1 MKYRP
6 ITLAACLL
14 AALCAQVG
22 PAAAADA
29 SPAPVEPI
37 AALDVPRY
45 MGTWYEIARYPNWF
59 QKKCAGDSRADYSLL
74 ESGEVR
80 VVNRCREADGKVAE
94 AVGLARQLGAADSP
108 RLEVRFA
115 PAWLS
120 FLPMVWGDY
129 WVLDLDPDY
138 RLVAVG
144 EPSREYL
151 WILSRTPTVDAR
163 AYSEL
168 LERLAARGF
177 DVDRLVRG
185 EQGGGEYQ
193 EGREGE
199 RRGKRGAQAL
209 AIAFRWGEQHPA
221 AGGDDVRFEVD
232 EIEGGQAAV
241 DEQQRAEEQEQTEFA
256 AHQRGVLGTEIE
268 PVQHQPQAVGEDRED
283 LHGQRRQPVGIGGK
297 GPGGAHRPGQHC
309 GEG

>member
-1 MKYRP
+1 MKHRP
-6 ITLAACLL
+6 LMLAASVLALL
-14 AALCAQVG
+14 AQVG
-22 PAAAADA
+22 PVAAADA
-29 SPAPVEPI
+29 PSAPVEPI

-59 QKKCAGDSRADYSLL
+59 QKKCVGDSRADYSLL
-74 ESGEVR
+74 ERGEVR
-80 VVNRCREADGKVAE
+80 VVNRCREADGSVSE
-94 AVGLARQLGAADSP
+94 AVGVARQIGGADSP

-120 FLPMVWGDY
+120 FLPIVWGDY

-185 EQGGGEYQ
+185 EQGGG
-193 EGREGE
+193 G
-199 RRGKRGAQAL
+199 
-209 AIAFRWGEQHPA
+209 
-221 AGGDDVRFEVD
+221 
-232 EIEGGQAAV
+232 
-241 DEQQRAEEQEQTEFA
+241 
-256 AHQRGVLGTEIE
+256 
-268 PVQHQPQAVGEDRED
+268 
-283 LHGQRRQPVGIGGK
+283 
-297 GPGGAHRPGQHC
+297 
-309 GEG
+309 

>member
-1 MKYRP
+1 MK
-6 ITLAACLL
+6 IKALALSFCAV
-14 AALCAQVG
+14 ALGMHASV
-22 PAAAADA
+22 ALSADA
-29 SPAPVEPI
+29 ATTEPLQTI

-185 EQGGGEYQ
+185 EQGGG
-193 EGREGE
+193 G
-199 RRGKRGAQAL
+199 
-209 AIAFRWGEQHPA
+209 
-221 AGGDDVRFEVD
+221 
-232 EIEGGQAAV
+232 
-241 DEQQRAEEQEQTEFA
+241 
-256 AHQRGVLGTEIE
+256 
-268 PVQHQPQAVGEDRED
+268 
-283 LHGQRRQPVGIGGK
+283 
-297 GPGGAHRPGQHC
+297 
-309 GEG
+309 